1 MKEWAVPLVAL
12 FAFALLL
19 PIFMRLFMW
28 WIAFVDERLHDLR
41 RRLSARRRR
50 RG

>member
-1 MKEWAVPLVAL
+1 MKEVTLPLIAL

-19 PIFMRLFMW
+19 PNFMRLFMW

-41 RRLSARRRR
+41 RWLSARRK
-50 RG
+50 G